1 MMRATRWA
9 HIVVAAS
16 LFAGAANQ
24 SQAAEPYIQE
34 ELRISYALAGPRGLE
49 ALLVRPNEPGRHPL
63 ALIAHGSP
71 RSPNDRPDMSPW
83 AMLPQATEFAR
94 RGWAAVVVMRRGYGG
109 SGGDWAEGYGACA
122 NPNYIAAGNAA
133 AADLKAAFAFLATR
147 PDIDSTRAI
156 SVGVSAGGFATVA
169 LAADPPP
176 GLVAAINFAGGR
188 GSLHDDDV
196 CREDRLIEAFRFF
209 GARTRIPMLWVYAQN
224 DHFFG
229 PKLAQRLRDASVEGG
244 AGVEFVGAPAFGPD
258 GHGLFSLAGIPVW
271 SAFVDAFL
279 QHHGLQSRT
288 SLLPPRPRPPL
299 AAPAAL
305 STNGRNAF
313 ETYLMSPP
321 HKAFALAPDGH
332 FGWRSGQR
340 TTEAARSGALTFCRQ
355 GAQDC
360 EVMFV
365 DDAGM
370 ARK

>member
-1 MMRATRWA
+1 MKRATRWA
-9 HIVVAAS
+9 HIVAAAA
-16 LFAGAANQ
+16 LFVGPASQGLAG
-24 SQAAEPYIQE
+24 EPYIQE
-34 ELRISYALAGPRGLE
+34 ELRVTYAPAGPQGLE

-71 RSPNDRPDMSPW
+71 RSPNERPNMSPW
-83 AMLPQATEFAR
+83 AMLPQAMEFAR
-94 RGWAAVVVMRRGYGG
+94 RGWAAVVVMRRAYGG
-109 SGGDWAEGYGACA
+109 SGGDWAESYGACA
-122 NPNYIAAGNAA
+122 NPNYIAAGNSA

-147 PDIDSTRAI
+147 PDIDSARAI

-188 GSLHDDDV
+188 GSLHDDEV
-196 CREDRLIEAFRFF
+196 CREDRLIEAFHFF

-229 PKLAQRLRDASVEGG
+229 PKLAQHLRDASTENG
-244 AGVEFVGAPAFGPD
+244 ASVEFISAPAFGTD

-271 SAFVDAFL
+271 SVFVDAFL
-279 QHHGLQSRT
+279 QRQGLQLRT
-288 SLLPPRPRPPL
+288 TLLPPRPRPPL
-299 AAPAAL
+299 GAPATL
-305 STNGRNAF
+305 SANGRKAF

-321 HKAFALAPDGH
+321 HKAFALSPDGR

-365 DDAGM
+365 DDAGI